1 MVLRSRWRP
10 NKEEVVANEGLV
22 TAMHPPSA
30 EAGLKMLKRGGNAI
44 DAGIAI
50 GFCNIVVEP
59 YMASLAGL
67 GFMLIHLAEED
78 RTIAID
84 FNARSP
90 RMASPELYK
99 VIGPAPAGA
108 NTIFEVEGNE
118 TNIGGKSITVPATC
132 AGFCLAHELYGE
144 LPREE
149 VMGPAI
155 SLASEGFEANW
166 HLTLWLA
173 NNMEMIRGIPQIAEM
188 WLPGGLPP
196 KSFPP
201 PGDRIVQRDLG
212 KLLKRIAG
220 EGPDAMYRGEIAD
233 AIVEEVRKGG
243 GVLSKEDLEA
253 FEPVVSEPLAVSY
266 RDNTIMAVPT
276 PSGGPTVLETFNVL
290 ESFDMASLGH
300 NSAEY
305 LHLFI
310 ECARH
315 AFADRFRYLG
325 DWEAAP
331 VPLKGLL
338 SKEYAHGIAKEVD
351 TERAMLE
358 TELDE
363 EPWVYYLRREA
374 HDPWRFDPG
383 PRPAASLGL
392 GWASGEEDTTHIN
405 VVDKERNVF
414 SCTHTGSFR
423 PGVIPSGSGVY
434 MVGGM
439 NWFIARP
446 GYANSVAG
454 WKRPLVNMVPLLVLK
469 DGVPVLSVG
478 SPGARKIMNRNTQ
491 VVLNVLEFGMGIQ
504 DAIAAPT
511 VDASRRE
518 TLVDSRIPPEV
529 TEKLRAMGHR
539 VSVVEEEPGMTGN
552 FARPSG
558 IFLNHETGLLHGG
571 VDVFR
576 PAIALGL

>member
-1 MVLRSRWRP
+1 MALRSRWRP
-10 NKEEVVANEGLV
+10 NKEEVVAREGLV
-22 TAMHPPSA
+22 TAMQPPSA
-30 EAGLKMLKRGGNAI
+30 EAGLKMLERGGNAV
-44 DAGIAI
+44 DAGVAI

-59 YMASLAGL
+59 YMAALAGL
-67 GFMLIHLAEED
+67 GFMLVHLEEED
-78 RTIAID
+78 ETVAID
-84 FNARSP
+84 FNARAP
-90 RMASPELYK
+90 REASPDMYE

-108 NTIFEVEGNE
+108 NTIFKVEENE
-118 TNIGGKSITVPATC
+118 TNLGAKSITVPATC

-155 SLASEGFEANW
+155 GLASEGFEANW

-188 WLPGGLPP
+188 WLPSGLPP
-196 KSFPP
+196 RSFPP

-233 AIVEEVRKGG
+233 AIVEEVRRGG
-243 GVLSKEDLEA
+243 GILSREDLEEY
-253 FEPVVSEPLAVSY
+253 EPQVSEPLSVPY
-266 RDNTIMAVPT
+266 RDYTIMAVPT
-276 PSGGPTVLETFNVL
+276 PSGGPTVFETFNIL
-290 ESFDMASLGH
+290 ENFDLGSLGR
-300 NSAEY
+300 NTPEY
-305 LHLFI
+305 LHLFV

-331 VPLKGLL
+331 VPLEGLL
-338 SKEYAHGIAKEVD
+338 SKEYAKEIAGEVD
-351 TERAMLE
+351 AEKAGLE
-358 TELDE
+358 PGLDE
-363 EPWVYYLRREA
+363 EPWVYYLEREA

-383 PRPAASLGL
+383 PRPASSFGV
-392 GWASGEEDTTHIN
+392 GGASGDGDTTHIN
-405 VVDKERNVF
+405 VVDKKRNVL

-423 PGVIPSGSGVY
+423 PNVIPPGSGVY

-439 NWFIARP
+439 SWFIARE

-454 WKRPLVNMVPLLVLK
+454 WKRPLVNMAPLLVLR

-518 TLVDSRIPPEV
+518 TLVDSRIPEGAIDRLM
-529 TEKLRAMGHR
+529 TMGHR
-539 VSVVEEEPGMTGN
+539 VAVVEEEPGMTGN

-558 IFLNHETGLLHGG
+558 ILLDQETGLLHGG

>member
-1 MVLRSRWRP
+1 MFLRSKWRP
-10 NKEEVVANEGLV
+10 NKEEVISEGGLV
-22 TAMHPPSA
+22 TAMQPPSA

-44 DAGIAI
+44 DAGVAI

-59 YMASLAGL
+59 YMAALAGL

-78 RTIAID
+78 RTVAID

-90 RMASPELYK
+90 REATPDLYK
-99 VIGPAPAGA
+99 VIGPAPAGS
-108 NTIFEVEGNE
+108 NTIFKVENDE
-118 TNIGGKSITVPATC
+118 TNFGGKAITVPATC

-155 SLASEGFEANW
+155 FLASEGFEANW

-173 NNMEMIRGIPQIAEM
+173 NNMGWMREIPAIAEM

-196 KSFPP
+196 RSFPP
-201 PGDRIVQRDLG
+201 PGDRIIQRNLG
-212 KLLKRIAG
+212 RLLGQVAR

-233 AIVEEVRKGG
+233 AIVEEVRRGG
-243 GVLSKEDLEA
+243 GVLSREDLAEY
-253 FEPVVSEPLAVSY
+253 EPQVSEPLSVSY
-266 RDNTIMAVPT
+266 RDHTVMAVPT
-276 PSGGPTVLETFNVL
+276 PSGGPTVLETLNIL
-290 ESFDMASLGH
+290 ENFDLESLGH
-300 NSAEY
+300 NTPEY
-305 LHLFI
+305 LHTFV

-325 DWEAAP
+325 DWESAS
-331 VPLKGLL
+331 VPLEGLL
-338 SKEYAHGIAKEVD
+338 AKEYAREIAEGVD
-351 TERAMLE
+351 SGRAELE
-358 TELDE
+358 PGLDE
-363 EPWVYYLRREA
+363 EPWVYYLEREA

-383 PRPAASLGL
+383 PRPASPFGT
-392 GWASGEEDTTHIN
+392 GWAFGEGDTTHIN
-405 VVDKERNVF
+405 VVDGKGNVL

-423 PGVIPSGSGVY
+423 PNVIPPGSGVY

-439 NWFIARP
+439 SWFIARE

-454 WKRPLVNMVPLLVLK
+454 WKRPLVNMAPLLVLE
-469 DGVPVLSVG
+469 DGRPVLSMG

-491 VVLNVLEFGMGIQ
+491 VALNVLEFGMGIQ
-504 DAIAAPT
+504 EAIAAPT

-518 TLVDSRIPPEV
+518 TVVDSRIPRDAIDR
-529 TEKLRAMGHR
+529 LRAMGHG
-539 VSVVEEEPGMTGN
+539 VTVVEEEPGMTGN

-558 IFLNHETGLLHGG
+558 IFLDHETGKLHGG